1 MKFDLIVF
9 SHLRWDFVYQRPQ
22 HLLTRA
28 AKERR
33 VLFIEEPLQADE
45 IHFKLRRDSSGVT
58 ICVPHFPAGLAPERA
73 EQLFQQW
80 VETLVA
86 SQGLDNYA
94 VWFYTPMMLPLAK
107 NLKPKAVVYD
117 CMDELSAFKFAP
129 PELVEREAELL
140 QKADVVFTGG
150 HSLFEAKRQ
159 HHHNVHAM
167 PSSVDVL
174 HFGQARKDQPQ
185 PPEMAHI
192 AHPRVGFVGVIDER
206 MNLELLGE
214 VAALLPEVQFVM
226 VGPVVKIDPASL
238 PQSANLHYL
247 GGRSYAQLPAY
258 LAHWDAAML
267 PFALN
272 ESTRFISPT
281 KTPEYLAAG
290 KPVVSTPIRDVVRPY
305 GDRDLVQIA
314 DDAPSFAACLESALT
329 EDQTE
334 RSQRADQFI
343 AGMSWDLT
351 WRGMEA
357 EITKAIF
364 KSHKA
369 SQTTNAKAAR
379 LESLPARSAASS
391 TNAAPPC
398 VSKHPPTN
406 PNLTAANP
414 GLVSSNGSGGSD

>member
-28 AKERR
+28 ARERR
-33 VLFIEEPLQADE
+33 VFFIEEPLQADE
-45 IHFKLRRDSSGVT
+45 IHFKLRRDPSGVT
-58 ICVPHFPAGLAPERA
+58 ICVPHFPADLEPKRA
-73 EQLFQQW
+73 EQLIQQW

-86 SQGLDNYA
+86 SQGLNNYA

-107 NLKPKAVVYD
+107 YLKPKAVVYD

-129 PELVEREAELL
+129 PELVQREAELL
-140 QKADVVFTGG
+140 LKADVVFTGG
-150 HSLFEAKRQ
+150 HSLYEAKR
-159 HHHNVHAM
+159 HHHANVHAM

-174 HFGQARKDQPQ
+174 HFGQARQDQPE
-185 PPEMAHI
+185 PPELAGM
-192 AHPRVGFVGVIDER
+192 AHPRVGFIGVIDER

-290 KPVVSTPIRDVVRPY
+290 KPVVSTAIRDVVRPY
-305 GDRDLVQIA
+305 GQQDLVQIA
-314 DDAPSFAACLESALT
+314 DDAPSFAACLERALS

-334 RSQRADQFI
+334 RGRRADQFI
-343 AGMSWDLT
+343 GAMSWDLT

-357 EITKAIF
+357 EIAKAIF
-364 KSHKA
+364 KGNKA
-369 SQTTNAKAAR
+369 SQTSNAKAER
-379 LESLPARSAASS
+379 LESLPTKPNAVAAH
-391 TNAAPPC
+391 AIPPC
-398 VSKHPPTN
+398 VSKRPVTVA
-406 PNLTAANP
+406 NLTIAT
-414 GLVSSNGSGGSD
+414 SNGSGGSD

>member
-33 VLFIEEPLQADE
+33 VFFIEEPLQSDE
-45 IHFKLRRDSSGVT
+45 IHFKMRRDPSGVT
-58 ICVPHFPAGLAPERA
+58 VCVPYFPASLEPRKVEELVR
-73 EQLFQQW
+73 QW

-86 SQGLDNYA
+86 SQRLEHYA

-107 NLKPKAVVYD
+107 NLKPKALVYD

-129 PELVEREAELL
+129 PELVQREAELL

-150 HSLFEAKRQ
+150 HSLFEAKRE
-159 HHHNVHAM
+159 HHPNVHAM
-167 PSSVDVL
+167 PSSVDAL
-174 HFGQARKDQPQ
+174 HFGQARKDQPE
-185 PPEMAHI
+185 PPELMSI

-206 MNLELLGE
+206 MDLELLGE

-238 PQSANLHYL
+238 PQAQNLHYL
-247 GGRSYAQLPAY
+247 GGRSYAQLPAH
-258 LAHWDAAML
+258 LAHWDVAMM
-267 PFALN
+267 PFAIN

-305 GDRDLVQIA
+305 GEQDLVQIA
-314 DDAPSFAACLESALT
+314 STAAEFAGAIERTLS

-334 RSQRADQFI
+334 RCQRADKLI
-343 AGMSWDLT
+343 GGMSWDLT

-357 EITKAIF
+357 EIAKAIF
-364 KSHKA
+364 KRSKA
-369 SQTTNAKAAR
+369 LPTLAFKAGR
-379 LESLPARSAASS
+379 LESMPPNALQSSTGQRPAVGSSSAAS
-391 TNAAPPC
+391 T
-398 VSKHPPTN
+398 
-406 PNLTAANP
+406 LT
-414 GLVSSNGSGGSD
+414 SSSASGGSD

>member
-33 VLFIEEPLQADE
+33 VFFIEEPLQSDE
-45 IHFKLRRDSSGVT
+45 IHFKMRRDPSGVT
-58 ICVPHFPAGLAPERA
+58 VCVPYFPADLGPRKVEELVG
-73 EQLFQQW
+73 QW
-80 VETLVA
+80 VETLIA
-86 SQGLDNYA
+86 SQRLEHYA

-107 NLKPKAVVYD
+107 NLKPKALVYD

-129 PELVEREAELL
+129 PELVQRETELL

-150 HSLFEAKRQ
+150 HSLFEAKRE
-159 HHHNVHAM
+159 HHPNVHAM
-167 PSSVDVL
+167 PSSVDAL
-174 HFGQARKDQPQ
+174 HFGQARKNQPE
-185 PPEMAHI
+185 PAELVNI

-206 MNLELLGE
+206 MDLELLGE
-214 VAALLPEVQFVM
+214 VAGLLPDVQFVM

-238 PQSANLHYL
+238 PQRENLHYL
-247 GGRSYAQLPAY
+247 GGRSYAQLPAH
-258 LAHWDAAML
+258 LAHWDAAMM
-267 PFALN
+267 PFAIN

-305 GDRDLVQIA
+305 GEQDLVQIA
-314 DDAPSFAACLESALT
+314 STASEFAASIERALS

-334 RSQRADQFI
+334 RRERADKLI
-343 AGMSWDLT
+343 GGMSWDLT

-357 EITKAIF
+357 EIAKAIF
-364 KSHKA
+364 KRSKA
-369 SQTTNAKAAR
+369 LPTLPFKAGR
-379 LESLPARSAASS
+379 LEPMPPNALQSSNGQRPAVGSSAAS
-391 TNAAPPC
+391 TLA
-398 VSKHPPTN
+398 
-406 PNLTAANP
+406 
-414 GLVSSNGSGGSD
+414 SSSASGGSD